1 MFIFE
6 IRHGYWLHKKAFLWS
21 DEEFFYNAQNN
32 VM

>member
-6 IRHGYWLHKKAFLWS
+6 IRHLHKNVFLWS
-21 DEEFFYNAQNN
+21 DEEFFYNAQKN